1 MGGSEPTHKGKV
13 PEGITEEE
21 AEEEVEKAEKHF
33 ESVVKDQLATNQ
45 HLIST
50 SITKVLEGVRE
61 QLTTV
66 LGDSDD
72 FDSNDIDVLMGGIE
86 EELTEEVQQS
96 LQERTAVL
104 VEQDDED
111 MEMAADLDTEGGDAG
126 EDNEVVDLKV
136 RLRAVNEPVEARKL
150 VTTKRVKDIG

>member
-1 MGGSEPTHKGKV
+1 M
-13 PEGITEEE
+13 
-21 AEEEVEKAEKHF
+21 
-33 ESVVKDQLATNQ
+33 
-45 HLIST
+45 
-50 SITKVLEGVRE
+50 EGVRE